1 MGPRIL
7 LVGANGELASRAK
20 RAASRVDASV
30 DTTELTTAEEQ
41 VKASRPHVIVMPNA
55 VYGWCPSRMEA
66 MAERARAVLVTVDD
80 GGLEHG
86 ELEILFSAAMAAAE
100 QRRQG
105 PCEPEGERAPAPSHR

>member
-7 LVGANGELASRAK
+7 LVGANSDLISRAK
-20 RAASRVDASV
+20 RAAARVDASV
-30 DTTELTTAEEQ
+30 DCTELTTAEEKT
-41 VKASRPHVIVMPNA
+41 KAYRPHVIVMPNE

-66 MAERARAVLVTVDD
+66 MVERARAVLITVDD
-80 GGLEHG
+80 GGLDHG

-100 QRRQG
+100 QRRMG